1 MSAGP
6 VAESAHSDG
15 RSLAERAAAI
25 LRDEIANGALASIG
39 LADKR
44 WSAVR
49 HDLGR
54 ATSSSIDQDA
64 LIRTVLDLIA
74 PPSCQQ
80 PSAPSVFAPRAAN
93 EVEPGGSAVISMAV
107 QNDGPTD
114 VELSFTWTDLVA
126 PPDRRIDAD
135 RIRLDPPRARIP
147 ANHSA
152 DLEIV
157 FRAPLEAASGVYRSF
172 VQATDEPDL
181 SAVLTFPVG
190 RPVGAGGVRLDRHGS
205 A

>member
-1 MSAGP
+1 MLLPLLGGREPTVYAAPRATLSPSLGAAMSAGP

-54 ATSSSIDQDA
+54 ATSSSIDRDA

-74 PPSCQQ
+74 
-80 PSAPSVFAPRAAN
+80 
-93 EVEPGGSAVISMAV
+93 
-107 QNDGPTD
+107 
-114 VELSFTWTDLVA
+114 
-126 PPDRRIDAD
+126 
-135 RIRLDPPRARIP
+135 
-147 ANHSA
+147 
-152 DLEIV
+152 
-157 FRAPLEAASGVYRSF
+157 
-172 VQATDEPDL
+172 
-181 SAVLTFPVG
+181 
-190 RPVGAGGVRLDRHGS
+190 
-205 A
+205 